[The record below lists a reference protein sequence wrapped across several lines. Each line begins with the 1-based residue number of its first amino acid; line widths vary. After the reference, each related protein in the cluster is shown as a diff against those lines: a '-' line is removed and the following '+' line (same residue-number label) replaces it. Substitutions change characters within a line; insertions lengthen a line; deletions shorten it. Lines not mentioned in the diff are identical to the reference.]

1 MKQYKWL
8 ADSLSVALTQS
19 IGTGLNLEGR
29 RQKAGALREMKL
41 RSAPCVS
48 AYCLLPTAYCLL
60 PTAYRPPPSDNTRG
74 DGLSLEVSNDLM
86 ISPGTA
92 KLSSSLP
99 SKNSAATATTSPRSL
114 MIGEP
119 LLP

>member
-29 RQKAGALREMKL
+29 RQKAEGRKQKAGALREMKL

-48 AYCLLPTAYCLL
+48 AYCLLPTVHRLAITHVAMAC
-60 PTAYRPPPSDNTRG
+60 RWR
-74 DGLSLEVSNDLM
+74 
-86 ISPGTA
+86 
-92 KLSSSLP
+92 
-99 SKNSAATATTSPRSL
+99 
-114 MIGEP
+114 
-119 LLP
+119 

>member
-29 RQKAGALREMKL
+29 KQKAGALLELKL

-48 AYCLLPTAYCLL
+48 AYCLLPTVHRLAI
-60 PTAYRPPPSDNTRG
+60 TR
-74 DGLSLEVSNDLM
+74 VAM
-86 ISPGTA
+86 A
-92 KLSSSLP
+92 CCW
-99 SKNSAATATTSPRSL
+99 R
-114 MIGEP
+114 
-119 LLP
+119 